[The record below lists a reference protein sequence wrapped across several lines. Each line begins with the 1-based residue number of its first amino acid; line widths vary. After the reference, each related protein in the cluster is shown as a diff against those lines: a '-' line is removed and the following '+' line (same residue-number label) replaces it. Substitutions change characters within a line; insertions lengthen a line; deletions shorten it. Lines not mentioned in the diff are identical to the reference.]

1 MTLNIPNPSEQGTI
15 IEYSNG
21 DRQIVPNF
29 EYGNFS
35 EYTSHLVDED
45 DTILAIANQ
54 YYRDTSG
61 WVLIVEANNILNPVE
76 LEVGT
81 MLIIPKKHGS

>member
-1 MTLNIPNPSEQGTI
+1 MTPNIPNPNEQGTI
-15 IEYSNG
+15 IQYSNG

-29 EYGNFS
+29 EYGSFP
-35 EYTSHLVDED
+35 EYTNHLVDED

-61 WVLIVEANNILNPVE
+61 WILIVEANNILNPVE
-76 LEVGT
+76 LEVGS
-81 MLIIPKKHGS
+81 MLIIPKKYGS